1 MGLKVGQIRRKR
13 KLDLIDLNTYLL
25 YVFNV
30 WLMVIPINCDFILQ
44 VLFEMKILGMHFLTV
59 VFYYF
64 RSLNLK
70 SFVFRHIGKVEIRVN

>member
-1 MGLKVGQIRRKR
+1 MWKETQCYLGLKVGQIRRKR

-59 VFYYF
+59 VFQEF
-64 RSLNLK
+64 KIKKLCVQTHWK
-70 SFVFRHIGKVEIRVN
+70 G